1 MGLPVFYASRDHIDA
16 DRGIITLTAT
26 DARHLTRSLR
36 AREGDCLLIGDGIGT
51 LYQAK
56 LGSPMEEP
64 VRCTV
69 LSESYLTPEKPQV
82 VLFQAMSKNQA
93 MDETVARAAEAGA
106 SRVVPFTSR
115 RSPVEAVRKSA
126 GRLERWRTI
135 ARESSKVA
143 RRAWPLEVRSPLPG
157 LPDEAAIR
165 TVGECVILWEEE
177 ERRAFADSL
186 PAEPP
191 RSIGLVV
198 GPEGGLEGSEVDVLR
213 TLSARTASLGELNIR
228 SQSAGSYAVIIAR
241 FHYGLLVPG
250 TGADE

>member
-1 MGLPVFYASRDHIDA
+1 MGLPVFYASKDHIDA
-16 DRGIITLTAT
+16 ERGIITLNAA
-26 DARHLTRSLR
+26 DSRHLTRSLR
-36 AREGDCLLIGDGIGT
+36 AREGDCLMIADGIGT
-51 LYQAK
+51 MYEAR
-56 LGSPMEEP
+56 LGSTMEEM
-64 VRCTV
+64 VRCTI
-69 LSESYLTPEKPQV
+69 LSEDYLTPEKPQV

-93 MDETVARAAEAGA
+93 MDETIARAAEAGA

-143 RRAWPLEVRSPLPG
+143 RRAWPLEVRPPLPG

-165 TVGECVILWEEE
+165 TVGECVVLWEEE
-177 ERRAFADSL
+177 DRRAFAGSL
-186 PAEPP
+186 SAEPP

-213 TLSARTASLGELNIR
+213 TLGARTASLGGLNLR
-228 SQSAGSYAVIIAR
+228 AQSAGSYAIIVAR
-241 FHYGLLVPG
+241 YHYGLLVPG
-250 TGADE
+250 TGADG